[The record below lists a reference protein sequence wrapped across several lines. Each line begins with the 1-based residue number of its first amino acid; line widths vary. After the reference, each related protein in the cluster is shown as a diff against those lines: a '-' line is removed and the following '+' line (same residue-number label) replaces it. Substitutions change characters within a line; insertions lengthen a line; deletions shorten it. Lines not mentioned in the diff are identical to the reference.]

1 LTTESRSLT
10 TSSYT
15 LLMQAVK
22 DQACD
27 PAKLRELLAVRREW
41 AADEAA
47 KEFAAAITQFQSKCK
62 VVAKTD
68 IADGKPYAKMD
79 RIWREVR
86 PLMTE
91 CGLSVTWTSTTI
103 EAGDICHLRGQLR
116 HVAGHVEPLEYML
129 PIPKAITRRD
139 GVAVQNAAQV
149 MGAATTYAKRYATC
163 SALGVQTGEDTDG
176 NVREAS
182 PATADKLAVARELIA
197 KTQSDEGKLC
207 QYLNVHCLEDCTA
220 EQIAQAIG
228 LLKKKS
234 RAGGA
239 A

>member
-1 LTTESRSLT
+1 
-10 TSSYT
+10 
-15 LLMQAVK
+15 
-22 DQACD
+22 
-27 PAKLRELLAVRREW
+27 
-41 AADEAA
+41 
-47 KEFAAAITQFQSKCK
+47 
-62 VVAKTD
+62 
-68 IADGKPYAKMD
+68 
-79 RIWREVR
+79 
-86 PLMTE
+86 
-91 CGLSVTWTSTTI
+91 
-103 EAGDICHLRGQLR
+103 
-116 HVAGHVEPLEYML
+116 
-129 PIPKAITRRD
+129 
-139 GVAVQNAAQV
+139 